1 MKCYV
6 YLEFIYVFEGLMVDI
21 GCWFFGYF
29 WWKMVFNLILIRY
42 KVIFFYNIKLKIYRD
57 KNKYC
62 CDIKWFFFIIFIII
76 CNVVIN
82 IEKML

>member
-6 YLEFIYVFEGLMVDI
+6 YLEFIYVFERLMVDI

-42 KVIFFYNIKLKIYRD
+42 KVIFLYNIKLKIEINYIYLSNEY
-57 KNKYC
+57 KVKV
-62 CDIKWFFFIIFIII
+62 II
-76 CNVVIN
+76 
-82 IEKML
+82 L